1 MLHGLFQNPLNWF
14 HVSIRGRKGRVF
26 LGLAEKIC
34 SKRTNQ
40 IHLILKLTEI
50 GAWHG
55 GLTRFQIPN
64 LSSPASS
71 QVVFSLARFVLSF
84 VKDGANL
91 FSSWDI
97 KRGGDEWQLQ
107 LGLLQLS
114 DLKVFH
120 SVVGLLFLSSSTAS
134 LANVFGGKDALMF
147 RHASVAQTCIG
158 EPAPFCRIMRWVN
171 ARVSCKQ

>member
-1 MLHGLFQNPLNWF
+1 MLHGMFQNPLNWF
-14 HVSIRGRKGRVF
+14 HVSIRGKKGRVF
-26 LGLAEKIC
+26 MGLAEKIF
-34 SKRTNQ
+34 SKLTNQ

-50 GAWHG
+50 GAWQG
-55 GLTRFQIPN
+55 GLARFQIRD

-84 VKDGANL
+84 VKDGANI

-107 LGLLQLS
+107 LWLQLS
-114 DLKVFH
+114 DLKVCH
-120 SVVGLLFLSSSTAS
+120 SVVRLLFWSSSTAS
-134 LANVFGGKDALMF
+134 PANVFGGNNALMF
-147 RHASVAQTCIG
+147 RHASVGQTCIG
-158 EPAPFCRIMRWVN
+158 ELAPFCRIMRWVN